1 MCLLHIHKKTLL
13 YNRHQSH
20 ILLNNSMTIDSKML
34 AEAYATQVP
43 QSVGSNVSPATL
55 PSKIIT
61 TPALNQNN
69 QETVKKEA
77 TSLKDWIRLPFIDT
91 PFKARMAAVLI
102 IELINTM
109 AKDTG
114 MRDLVLKEIRANNR
128 LQKKFK

>member
-1 MCLLHIHKKTLL
+1 
-13 YNRHQSH
+13 
-20 ILLNNSMTIDSKML
+20 MTNDSKIL

-43 QSVGSNVSPATL
+43 QNVSALGSPATIQ
-55 PSKIIT
+55 PKIFT
-61 TPALNQNN
+61 TPTPSQNN
-69 QETVKKEA
+69 NETVKKEA
-77 TSLKDWIRLPFIDT
+77 SSLKDWIRLPFIDT

-109 AKDTG
+109 AKNQD

>member
-1 MCLLHIHKKTLL
+1 M
-13 YNRHQSH
+13 NR
-20 ILLNNSMTIDSKML
+20 DSKQL
-34 AEAYATQVP
+34 AEAYATQIPSPVTSSP
-43 QSVGSNVSPATL
+43 MMGSPAMTQ
-55 PSKIIT
+55 SKVIT
-61 TPALNQNN
+61 TPAPSQNN
-69 QETVKKEA
+69 QETAKKDT

-109 AKDTG
+109 TKDQN